1 MIYYYTTFI
10 SSDSL
15 LTEKW
20 DETAIETIANLVVGD
35 VINFREENFS
45 EALEKDFG
53 TKEFLI
59 SKRIFICDSDFENVG
74 GVFRLY
80 LQPVIN

>member
-1 MIYYYTTFI
+1 MNYYYTTFI

-15 LTEKW
+15 LTQKW
-20 DETAIETIANLVVGD
+20 EDTAIETIVNLVVGD
-35 VINFREENFS
+35 FINFREENFC

-59 SKRIFICDSDFENVG
+59 SKRIFICDSDLENIG
-74 GVFRLY
+74 GVFRLF

>member
-1 MIYYYTTFI
+1 MNYYYTTFI

-15 LTEKW
+15 LTQKW
-20 DETAIETIANLVVGD
+20 EDTAIETIVNLVVGD
-35 VINFREENFS
+35 FINFREENFCES
-45 EALEKDFG
+45 LEKDFG

-74 GVFRLY
+74 GVFRLF

>member
-1 MIYYYTTFI
+1 MNYYYTTFI

-15 LTEKW
+15 LTQKW
-20 DETAIETIANLVVGD
+20 EDTAIETIANLVVGD
-35 VINFREENFS
+35 FVNFREEEFC
-45 EALEKDFG
+45 EALVKDFG

-74 GVFRLY
+74 GIFRLF